1 MNPYAITTIHH
12 TRDGQHRIRLLY
24 PGGFAAE
31 SDWLPSRAEAKEQ
44 AMERLAEALEKGA
57 A

>member
-44 AMERLAEALEKGA
+44 AMEALAEALENGA